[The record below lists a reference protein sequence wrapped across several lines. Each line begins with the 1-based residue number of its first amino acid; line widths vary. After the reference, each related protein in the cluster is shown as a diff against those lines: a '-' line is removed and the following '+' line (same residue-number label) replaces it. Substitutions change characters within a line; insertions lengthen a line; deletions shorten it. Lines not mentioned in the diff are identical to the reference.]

1 MILSYFVLKIETLLM
16 YIDNFQD
23 QISFPGF
30 NGVRGAQSLVFV

>member
-23 QISFPGF
+23 QSSF
-30 NGVRGAQSLVFV
+30 QILMVFVVLFL